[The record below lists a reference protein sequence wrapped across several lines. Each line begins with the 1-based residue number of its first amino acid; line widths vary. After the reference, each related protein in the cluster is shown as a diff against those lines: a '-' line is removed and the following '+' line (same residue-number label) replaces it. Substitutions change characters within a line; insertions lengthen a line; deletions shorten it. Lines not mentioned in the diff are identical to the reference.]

1 MFVDSILHWI
11 CKCIYILYMRKR
23 TEIDILYELFSI
35 TLLLK
40 KTVDEFFEV
49 VCIDFVSYLKSITYV
64 ISIHDFTLFVLDDCI
79 LIWIVDLDCF
89 HIEEDRWWCLCL
101 VLNVGIVFS
110 FWIVKKWLFYMKIQL
125 DYYLFRKNIFYSFM
139 LIFNYGMIWFER
151 KTFHWKNWKWES
163 FLLCGCNYTPYK

>member
-49 VCIDFVSYLKSITYV
+49 VRIDFVSYLKRIMYV
-64 ISIHDFTLFVLDDCI
+64 ISIHEYKWLFTLSVLDDRI
-79 LIWIVDLDCF
+79 LIWIVDLELDLDCF
-89 HIEEDRWWCLCL
+89 LFEEDRRWCLCL
-101 VLNVGIVFS
+101 VLNVGIAFF
-110 FWIVKKWLFYMKIQL
+110 FWIMKKWLFYMKIQL
-125 DYYLFRKNIFYSFM
+125 RYYLLRQSIFYGFM
-139 LIFNYGMIWFER
+139 LNLIMA
-151 KTFHWKNWKWES
+151 
-163 FLLCGCNYTPYK
+163 